1 MKVKIIFSPYV
12 SSDKQLYVGLWHSL
26 SDKLDHFRKNLAVSI
41 SGHFM
46 EPREHI
52 FLETGILDLDLL
64 CLSLDM
70 FYSFL
75 LFVTGF
81 FVQLCSHTLSII
93 PKLHVSGELT
103 SLLIE
108 KVFQKPTL

>member
-1 MKVKIIFSPYV
+1 MKMKVIFSPYV

-52 FLETGILDLDLL
+52 FLEIGILDLDLL

-81 FVQLCSHTLSII
+81 FVQNAM
-93 PKLHVSGELT
+93 
-103 SLLIE
+103 E
-108 KVFQKPTL
+108 KMNVNDWKT

>member
-70 FYSFL
+70 FYSSL

-81 FVQLCSHTLSII
+81 FVQNAM
-93 PKLHVSGELT
+93 
-103 SLLIE
+103 E
-108 KVFQKPTL
+108 KMNVNDWKT